1 MSAPVRPVTRPIG
14 SIRPRL
20 AVLTALVLVL
30 SGCTGEPA
38 GTVGEPT
45 VGSGSASQ
53 SPASTPSPST
63 TASEVAVP
71 PPAGPAP
78 TTGVTVFP
86 TGEVPHD
93 PMQRTIIGVVRRAG
107 GCTVLVVGERRWP
120 LTGPLA
126 AALPV
131 GETRKVTGNL
141 TQLPGSCPNETG
153 PAIEVTAVSP
163 G

>member
-1 MSAPVRPVTRPIG
+1 M
-14 SIRPRL
+14 
-20 AVLTALVLVL
+20 
-30 SGCTGEPA
+30 
-38 GTVGEPT
+38 
-45 VGSGSASQ
+45 
-53 SPASTPSPST
+53 
-63 TASEVAVP
+63 
-71 PPAGPAP
+71 
-78 TTGVTVFP
+78 FP

-93 PMQRTIIGVVRRAG
+93 PMQRTVIGVVRRAG
-107 GCTVLVVGERRWP
+107 ECTVLVVGERRWP
-120 LTGPLA
+120 LTGALA

>member
-1 MSAPVRPVTRPIG
+1 MN
-14 SIRPRL
+14 RPRL

-38 GTVGEPT
+38 GTPEPT
-45 VGSGSASQ
+45 VSSGSASQ

-63 TASEVAVP
+63 TASDT
-71 PPAGPAP
+71 AGPAP
-78 TTGVTVFP
+78 TGSAPTTGATVFP

-93 PMQRTIIGVVRRAG
+93 PMQRTVMGVVRREG

-131 GETRKVTGNL
+131 GETRKVAGNL

>member
-1 MSAPVRPVTRPIG
+1 MSEPVRPATRPIG
-14 SIRPRL
+14 MVRPAL
-20 AVLTALVLVL
+20 AVLTTMLIL
-30 SGCTGEPA
+30 SGCTDEPM
-38 GTVGEPT
+38 VNVPEPT
-45 VGSGSASQ
+45 PSSNSGTQ
-53 SPASTPSPST
+53 PPASTPSPST
-63 TASEVAVP
+63 STADITVTP
-71 PPAGPAP
+71 PVGSGPS
-78 TTGVTVFP
+78 TTGATVFP

-93 PMQRTIIGVVRRAG
+93 PMQRTVIGVVRRAG

-141 TQLPGSCPNETG
+141 TQLPGSCPNENG
-153 PAIEVTAVSP
+153 PAIEVTAVSR